1 MWFMDG
7 THSTAPQ
14 QFKQVFTVRVL
25 LGETS
30 ATAAY
35 ALLPSKTQEVYEEC
49 LTAIL
54 DACLRRNIRPNPT
67 KVVTDYEM
75 AIHNAVHAVLSNT
88 IEIQGCFYHLTQST
102 WRYLQGE
109 GLQATYREDPDI
121 RQFCGMLDGLAFLP
135 EDQVKEGM
143 AYLKSQTTE
152 VLEPVVDYFD
162 RNYVNGPFR
171 SVRSQTGGLIF
182 RRTQP
187 RFEPATWN
195 VNTATL
201 NDEARTNNVCEAWN
215 NGFRCLVGHVNP
227 SLWTVISCFEKDAAM
242 VEAEILRVQRGQ
254 PSKKPARKGTV
265 RYQKTLKTLC
275 QQLSNGQKTV
285 EEFLQAI
292 GGHIRLR

>member
-1 MWFMDG
+1 MNGQSPG
-7 THSTAPQ
+7 TGQNMGQETMQIEGA
-14 QFKQVFTVRVL
+14 KQNML
-25 LGETS
+25 LKPNGFGDT
-30 ATAAY
+30 
-35 ALLPSKTQEVYEEC
+35 
-49 LTAIL
+49 
-54 DACLRRNIRPNPT
+54 RP
-67 KVVTDYEM
+67 
-75 AIHNAVHAVLSNT
+75 
-88 IEIQGCFYHLTQST
+88 
-102 WRYLQGE
+102 
-109 GLQATYREDPDI
+109 
-121 RQFCGMLDGLAFLP
+121 
-135 EDQVKEGM
+135 
-143 AYLKSQTTE
+143 E
-152 VLEPVVDYFD
+152 VLDQFSSNSTNAKTEKK
-162 RNYVNGPFR
+162 

>member
-1 MWFMDG
+1 MDG

-14 QFKQVFTVRVL
+14 QFK
-25 LGETS
+25 
-30 ATAAY
+30 
-35 ALLPSKTQEVYEEC
+35 
-49 LTAIL
+49 
-54 DACLRRNIRPNPT
+54 
-67 KVVTDYEM
+67 
-75 AIHNAVHAVLSNT
+75 
-88 IEIQGCFYHLTQST
+88 
-102 WRYLQGE
+102 
-109 GLQATYREDPDI
+109 
-121 RQFCGMLDGLAFLP
+121 QFCGMLDGLAFLP

-162 RNYVNGPFR
+162 RNYVNGPF
-171 SVRSQTGGLIF
+171 RSQTGGLIF

>member
-1 MWFMDG
+1 M
-7 THSTAPQ
+7 
-14 QFKQVFTVRVL
+14 L
-25 LGETS
+25 L
-30 ATAAY
+30 
-35 ALLPSKTQEVYEEC
+35 
-49 LTAIL
+49 
-54 DACLRRNIRPNPT
+54 
-67 KVVTDYEM
+67 
-75 AIHNAVHAVLSNT
+75 
-88 IEIQGCFYHLTQST
+88 FY
-102 WRYLQGE
+102 
-109 GLQATYREDPDI
+109 
-121 RQFCGMLDGLAFLP
+121 C
-135 EDQVKEGM
+135 
-143 AYLKSQTTE
+143 
-152 VLEPVVDYFD
+152 
-162 RNYVNGPFR
+162 FR

>member
-1 MWFMDG
+1 
-7 THSTAPQ
+7 
-14 QFKQVFTVRVL
+14 
-25 LGETS
+25 
-30 ATAAY
+30 
-35 ALLPSKTQEVYEEC
+35 
-49 LTAIL
+49 
-54 DACLRRNIRPNPT
+54 
-67 KVVTDYEM
+67 
-75 AIHNAVHAVLSNT
+75 
-88 IEIQGCFYHLTQST
+88 
-102 WRYLQGE
+102 
-109 GLQATYREDPDI
+109 
-121 RQFCGMLDGLAFLP
+121 MLDGLAFLP

-162 RNYVNGPFR
+162 RNYVNGPF
-171 SVRSQTGGLIF
+171 
-182 RRTQP
+182 